1 MLNKVAYQGR
11 LTADPIMRY
20 TGNQTPVC
28 SFNIAV
34 ERDFADKETGEK
46 DVDFF
51 PCVAWRKT
59 GEFIKDHFEKGDMI
73 LVTGRN
79 QSRSYEDKNG
89 NQRDVVELVIDNA
102 YFCQSKRTGTAGS
115 PNDHDIM
122 QPSTFEELEDDGTKA
137 ETLPF

>member
-73 LVTGRN
+73 LITGRN
-79 QSRSYEDKNG
+79 QSRNYEDKNG
-89 NQRDVVELVIDNA
+89 NRRDVVELVVDNV

-115 PNDHDIM
+115 PNDHEVL
-122 QPSTFEELEDDGTKA
+122 QPSAFEELEDDDTTA
-137 ETLPF
+137 DTLPF

>member
-1 MLNKVAYQGR
+1 MLNEVAYQGR

-34 ERDFADKETGEK
+34 ERDFADKATGEK

-59 GEFIKDHFEKGDMI
+59 GEFIKDYFEKGDMI

-79 QSRSYEDKNG
+79 QSRTYEDKNG
-89 NQRDVVELVIDNA
+89 TRRDVVELVVDNA
-102 YFCQSKRTGTAGS
+102 YFCQSKRSGTAGS

-122 QPSTFEELEDDGTKA
+122 QPSTFEEFEGDA
-137 ETLPF
+137 EKDELPF